1 RPAVFS
7 VRPANRSRGGTAG
20 DGRVLSCGC
29 LLSQARAAPPPGSTN
44 HVSVHYDAARM
55 SPTYRGGDSSAWKC
69 YFTCAKTTRN
79 TIRLEGFEDVSRRMV
94 GCGECPMKTGSVLA
108 GLMMASALLIGG
120 CGQSTEPPKDQ
131 PKKPAEAP
139 PTPPMAPTATE
150 PAPGGAMAPA
160 GTAPAGMVKGDLLR
174 IEGDFYV
181 VKDD

>member
-1 RPAVFS
+1 
-7 VRPANRSRGGTAG
+7 
-20 DGRVLSCGC
+20 
-29 LLSQARAAPPPGSTN
+29 
-44 HVSVHYDAARM
+44 
-55 SPTYRGGDSSAWKC
+55 
-69 YFTCAKTTRN
+69 
-79 TIRLEGFEDVSRRMV
+79 
-94 GCGECPMKTGSVLA
+94 MKTGSVLA

-160 GTAPAGMVKGDLLR
+160 GSAPAGMVKGDLLR

-181 VKDD
+181 VKDDTGKEVRLHVDKTSKVDGAPKPGDKVEAQVTAEGHAASLKKQ